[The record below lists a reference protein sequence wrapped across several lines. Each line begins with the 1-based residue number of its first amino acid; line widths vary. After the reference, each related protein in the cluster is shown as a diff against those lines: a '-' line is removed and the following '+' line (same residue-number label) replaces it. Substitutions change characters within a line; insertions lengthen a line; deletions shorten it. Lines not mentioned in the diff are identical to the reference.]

1 MSRRHPHAEGPRGH
15 EGHDHAH
22 SGVGHPHVDRETA
35 GGRLRW
41 VVGLTAVFMVAEV
54 VGGILSGSLALLAD
68 AGHMLTDVAA
78 LVLSL
83 FAMQLARTPPTTKRT
98 FGYVRLEIL
107 AALVNGA
114 ALLVISGFI
123 LLEAWQRL
131 REPIEIDGVVMLSV
145 AAVGLVVN
153 IIGASLL
160 HAHAHDNLNMRGA
173 YLHVLGDLL
182 GSVGAIG
189 AGAVVL
195 LTGWAPIDPL
205 VSAGIAAL
213 ILYSAWNLVREATDV
228 LLESVPGHVD
238 MDAILDDLAG
248 IPGLGD
254 VHDVHVWTLTSGF
267 VALSAHGVI
276 DDPAEHTRILD
287 AVKERMRAHGIE
299 HVTFQIEQRTL
310 YQIPGTRDG
319 GVDFA

>member
-1 MSRRHPHAEGPRGH
+1 
-15 EGHDHAH
+15 
-22 SGVGHPHVDRETA
+22 
-35 GGRLRW
+35 